1 MSFNIFNKPIKNK
14 TGEYTIGVSS
24 GMFGI
29 AKPEEK
35 ISYID
40 LSQKSFYSALK
51 GVNFT
56 QIDLET
62 ATELDSP
69 DIDNRLERI
78 RNLGISYGFHGET
91 PAMGE
96 GAQIALTSAIENQY
110 EIGHTRFVKNLEG
123 TGRLKAVYY
132 LQHSCEGSP
141 AETPYIRLGESMQPT
156 SVVDIWGR
164 RLDIFLSKK
173 ENEHVLNWAI
183 RDKEILELI
192 GRYTYE
198 LSYESCVSEYQRER
212 RSKVEERWNGIR
224 YFQRRELTEEEKR
237 ERDKQIEEAKKQG
250 EKEAIEHLKEMILDF
265 SKRSDMRFGAEKI
278 PYLIIGKWMADKKDP
293 IWIGIVRDKNF
304 EKVRD
309 GPSDWVP
316 AVAAKYIWGHLN
328 PLPGMENRFKDPK
341 KILEKYNF
349 DLVIETPMVSKGME
363 KEYRI
368 TRPKHFVILC
378 KNLGTKHCGA
388 VIDFEHCLGA
398 GINPD
403 KEIEEFCSDGGKY
416 VKALH
421 VGWPTPLQPAH
432 VPIPLG
438 SEQQEWLYRWML
450 ALRKKGFNERENRYI
465 IFERGGGIGGDPVE
479 QSTLALKKIVE
490 FLRQEIPVNNLP
502 KEFFGMEDK
511 KIKMQ
516 ESEIREHAFDPV
528 KGLLAVPEEKH
539 GFLSKAAVEKR

>member
-14 TGEYTIGVSS
+14 TGKYTIGVSS
-24 GMFGI
+24 GMFG
-29 AKPEEK
+29 AAQPQEK

-40 LSQKSFYSALK
+40 LSQKGFYSALK

-78 RNLGISYGFHGET
+78 RGLGISYGFHGET
-91 PAMGE
+91 PAMG
-96 GAQIALTSAIENQY
+96 GAQIALTSAIEDQY
-110 EIGHTRFVKNLEG
+110 RTGHKRLVKNLEG
-123 TGRLKAVYY
+123 SGRLKAVYY
-132 LQHSCEGSP
+132 LQHSCEGPP
-141 AETPYIRLGESMQPT
+141 AETPYIRLGESMQP
-156 SVVDIWGR
+156 SSLVDIWGR
-164 RLDIFLSKK
+164 RLYIFLDETPSVFNWLIDQPKLYECIRAARPQSNANSEEMRNKIMKEVASKRGLSNK
-173 ENEHVLNWAI
+173 PKLTEQE
-183 RDKEILELI
+183 RKEIF
-192 GRYTYE
+192 
-198 LSYESCVSEYQRER
+198 
-212 RSKVEERWNGIR
+212 EE
-224 YFQRRELTEEEKR
+224 TEKR
-237 ERDKQIEEAKKQG
+237 LPEEGRRATKEQIKHALKTSEMAWG
-250 EKEAIEHLKEMILDF
+250 TEKT
-265 SKRSDMRFGAEKI
+265 S
-278 PYLIIGKWMADKKDP
+278 YLAIGKWMSDKKDP
-293 IWIGIVRDKNF
+293 IWLGIVGNKKF
-304 EKVRD
+304 ESVKEN
-309 GPSDWVP
+309 PPDWVP

-328 PLPGMENRFKDPK
+328 PLPSMENKFKDPK

-349 DLVIETPMVSKGME
+349 DFVIETPMVSKGME
-363 KEYRI
+363 EEYRLVK
-368 TRPKHFVILC
+368 PKHFAILC
-378 KNLGTKHCGA
+378 KNSGTKHCGV

-465 IFERGGGIGGDPVE
+465 IFERAGGVGGDPVD

-511 KIKMQ
+511 TIKMQ

-539 GFLSKAAVEKR
+539 GFLSKAAVEKRKEKEWETEKYR

>member
-14 TGEYTIGVSS
+14 TGKYTIGVSS
-24 GMFGI
+24 GLFG
-29 AKPEEK
+29 AAQPQEK
-35 ISYID
+35 ISLID
-40 LSQKSFYSALK
+40 LSQKGFYSALK

-78 RNLGISYGFHGET
+78 RGLGISYGFHGET
-91 PAMGE
+91 PAMG
-96 GAQIALTSAIENQY
+96 GAQIALTSAIEDQY
-110 EIGHTRFVKNLEG
+110 RIGHKRLVKNLEG
-123 TGRLKAVYY
+123 SGRLKAVYY
-132 LQHSCEGSP
+132 LQHSCEGPP
-141 AETPYIRLGESMQPT
+141 AETPYIRLGESMQP
-156 SVVDIWGR
+156 SSLVDIWGR
-164 RLDIFLSKK
+164 RLYIFLDETPSVFNWLIDQPKLYECIRAARPQSNANSEEMRNKIMKEVASKK
-173 ENEHVLNWAI
+173 GLSNKPKLTEQE
-183 RDKEILELI
+183 RKEIF
-192 GRYTYE
+192 
-198 LSYESCVSEYQRER
+198 
-212 RSKVEERWNGIR
+212 EE
-224 YFQRRELTEEEKR
+224 TEKR
-237 ERDKQIEEAKKQG
+237 LPEEGRRATKEQIKHA
-250 EKEAIEHLKEMILDF
+250 LKTSEMAW
-265 SKRSDMRFGAEKI
+265 GTEKI
-278 PYLIIGKWMADKKDP
+278 SYLAIGKWMSDKKDP
-293 IWIGIVRDKNF
+293 IWLGIVGNKKF
-304 EKVRD
+304 ESVKEN
-309 GPSDWVP
+309 PPDWVP

-328 PLPGMENRFKDPK
+328 PLPSMENKFKDPK

-349 DLVIETPMVSKGME
+349 DFVIETPMVSKGME
-363 KEYRI
+363 EEYRLVK
-368 TRPKHFVILC
+368 PKHFAILC
-378 KNLGTKHCGA
+378 KNSGTKHCGV

-465 IFERGGGIGGDPVE
+465 IFERAGGVGGDPVD

-511 KIKMQ
+511 TIKMQ

-539 GFLSKAAVEKR
+539 GFLSKAAVGKGKEKEWETEKYR

>member
-14 TGEYTIGVSS
+14 TGKYTIGVSS
-24 GMFGI
+24 GMFG
-29 AKPEEK
+29 AAQPQEK

-40 LSQKSFYSALK
+40 LSQKGFYSALK

-78 RNLGISYGFHGET
+78 RGLGISYGFHGET
-91 PAMGE
+91 PAMG
-96 GAQIALTSAIENQY
+96 GAQIALTSAIEDQY
-110 EIGHTRFVKNLEG
+110 RTGHKRLVKNLEG
-123 TGRLKAVYY
+123 SGRLKAVYY
-132 LQHSCEGSP
+132 LQHSCEGPP
-141 AETPYIRLGESMQPT
+141 AETPYIRLGESMQP
-156 SVVDIWGR
+156 SSLVDIWGR
-164 RLDIFLSKK
+164 RLYIFLDETPSVFNWLIDQPKLYECIRAARPQSNANSEEMRNKIMKEVASKRGLSNK
-173 ENEHVLNWAI
+173 PKLTEQE
-183 RDKEILELI
+183 RKEIF
-192 GRYTYE
+192 
-198 LSYESCVSEYQRER
+198 
-212 RSKVEERWNGIR
+212 EE
-224 YFQRRELTEEEKR
+224 TEKR
-237 ERDKQIEEAKKQG
+237 LPEEGRRATKEQIKHALKTSEMAWG
-250 EKEAIEHLKEMILDF
+250 TEKT
-265 SKRSDMRFGAEKI
+265 S
-278 PYLIIGKWMADKKDP
+278 YLAIGKWMSDKKDP
-293 IWIGIVRDKNF
+293 IWLGIVGNKKF
-304 EKVRD
+304 ESVKEN
-309 GPSDWVP
+309 PPDWVP

-328 PLPGMENRFKDPK
+328 PLPSMENKFKDPK

-349 DLVIETPMVSKGME
+349 DFVIETPMVSKGME
-363 KEYRI
+363 EEYRLVK
-368 TRPKHFVILC
+368 PKHFAILC
-378 KNLGTKHCGA
+378 KNSGTKHCGV

-465 IFERGGGIGGDPVE
+465 IFERAGGVGGDPVD

-511 KIKMQ
+511 TIKMQ

-528 KGLLAVPEEKH
+528 KGLLAIPEEKH
-539 GFLSKAAVEKR
+539 GFLSKAAVGKGKEKEWETEKYR